1 MVKFLKK
8 FHFYIFIF
16 TFILLLIPLYK
27 DLGRENVNGDQFLW
41 YKRTENFFNS
51 LTTGDFRGTYQQ
63 YHPGVLLMYTLRAG
77 QVSFNYF
84 LNNELTFKEINYETA
99 AIYNFYTKF
108 YLVTFNLLLILSS
121 VFILYKITNNKL
133 ISGLFCLFL
142 LSEPYMIGNIRNI
155 HMDALSSLITINSL
169 LYFYQGIRVKNSK
182 YIFIAGLFLGLGLL
196 TKSVI
201 ISTFGFLFIFAMFY
215 YLYKREKTYIILL
228 LKSFLTSFI
237 VFFLL
242 FPSMWVDPFGTLYD
256 VYYNGVIRVAYGGDE
271 NFSHIVNN
279 VSVKDPGLG
288 FYFLVLKYRLSLIH
302 QISILILIFST
313 IYIMFRKRFQF
324 KDLIKNNPNIMLI
337 VFLFSYSVLFF
348 IGLNLSEKKTDRY
361 LVVIFPALFIIT
373 SLIFYE
379 TIVKYIKFKKIILG
393 FLISTLIFNTIILLL
408 IHPYY
413 FAFYNPIY
421 GGINKARTEIYLN
434 PGGIGAIELMEFI
447 NLQNVSDTDLI
458 GTTQRNEYSFFSKY
472 KIQKLEYSNMKTY
485 KYVILTL
492 QKATNFREKREL
504 KYSIKILGSD
514 YVRIFGY

>member
-1 MVKFLKK
+1 
-8 FHFYIFIF
+8 
-16 TFILLLIPLYK
+16 
-27 DLGRENVNGDQFLW
+27 
-41 YKRTENFFNS
+41 
-51 LTTGDFRGTYQQ
+51 
-63 YHPGVLLMYTLRAG
+63 
-77 QVSFNYF
+77 
-84 LNNELTFKEINYETA
+84 
-99 AIYNFYTKF
+99 
-108 YLVTFNLLLILSS
+108 
-121 VFILYKITNNKL
+121 
-133 ISGLFCLFL
+133 
-142 LSEPYMIGNIRNI
+142 
-155 HMDALSSLITINSL
+155 MDALSSLITINSL